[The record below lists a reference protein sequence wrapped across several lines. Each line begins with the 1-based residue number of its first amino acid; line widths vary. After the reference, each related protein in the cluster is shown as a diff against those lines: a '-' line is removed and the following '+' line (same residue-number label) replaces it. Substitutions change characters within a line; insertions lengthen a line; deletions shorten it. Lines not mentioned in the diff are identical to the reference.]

1 MSFNDG
7 VDKKER
13 NSPKISQVN
22 LQGLFYLLARQ
33 FYILPDVLLFLY
45 LSITAYRTYSLAAR
59 YLFVCV
65 ANIFALKIRPKS
77 SLLLKASVNIK
88 LMCFLS

>member
-45 LSITAYRTYSLAAR
+45 LSIIAYRTYSLAAR

>member
-1 MSFNDG
+1 MTFTVV

-13 NSPKISQVN
+13 NFPKISQVN

-45 LSITAYRTYSLAAR
+45 LSIIAYRTYSSAR
-59 YLFVCV
+59 YLFAYV
-65 ANIFALKIRPKS
+65 ANTFALKIRTKS
-77 SLLLKASVNIK
+77 FLLLKASVNIK